1 MSLLVQDLF
10 DLKQTEHS
18 LLFKDCRYPWEILPK
33 IKNYL
38 EKYLQP
44 KILGK
49 VSPQAVIEGAV
60 FIGEE
65 TVVEPHAYIK
75 GPAWI
80 GKGSQ
85 IRQGAYLRGNVIVGN
100 QCVLGNSCEFKNSLF
115 FNEAKAP
122 HFDYV
127 GDSILG
133 YHTHLGAG
141 VTLSNLKVT
150 PGNIVITVKGKKIDT
165 GLRKLGA
172 ILGNYVEI
180 GCHAVLNPGS
190 IIGQNSTLYPGISWR
205 GTCPPNSIVKLKQ
218 AHTTIKKK
226 SDS

>member
-1 MSLLVQDLF
+1 MSLLLQGLL
-10 DLKQTEHS
+10 DLKQTDHS
-18 LLFKDCRYPWEILPK
+18 LLFKDCEYPWEILPK
-33 IKNYL
+33 IKDYL
-38 EKYLQP
+38 EKYLRP

-49 VSPQAVIEGAV
+49 VSPQAVLEGAV
-60 FIGEE
+60 FIGEG
-65 TVVEPHAYIK
+65 TIVEPHVYIK

-80 GKGSQ
+80 GRDCQ
-85 IRQGAYLRGNVIVGN
+85 IGQGAYLRGNVIVGN

-133 YHTHLGAG
+133 YHAHLGAG

-150 PGNIVITVKGKKIDT
+150 KGSIVITVKGKKIDT

-172 ILGNYVEI
+172 ILGDHVEI
-180 GCHAVLNPGS
+180 GCHTVLNPGS
-190 IIGQNSTLYPGISWR
+190 IIGRNSTLYPSISWR
-205 GTCPPNSIVKLKQ
+205 GFCPPNTIIKLKQ
-218 AHTTIKKK
+218 KYTSVRKKTK
-226 SDS
+226 